1 MTKVLISGYYGFDN
15 FGDEAVLG
23 ILLNKL
29 KGCDITVLTS
39 DPRKTFNTYG
49 VHCVNS
55 FSQKVINEILKCDVL
70 ISGGG
75 SLLQNATSDASLIYY
90 SSIIK
95 MAQIARKKVI
105 IFAQGI
111 GPITGFWQTWGT
123 KRILKKC
130 NYISV
135 RDEDSLNL
143 LKSWGIKNANL
154 VCDPVYSLPVK
165 QMEHSSRIGL
175 QLRKY
180 NTLTDNLFDNIVSQ
194 VKSRYFTRDIEL
206 ISLEDNMDVGIS
218 EVFMN
223 KLKYVDP
230 KINVKIIKGLTQDE
244 KIRHIASL
252 DCLIG
257 MRFHACLIAIKHG
270 VKTLAINYDPKV
282 ENLAKSAGIP
292 MLDMDNKKNDYYKAF
307 DDMENLS
314 RWNLMDWAKSQQFG
328 WANTGI
334 NEIIK

>member
-1 MTKVLISGYYGFDN
+1 MKKVLISGYYGFDN

-23 ILLNKL
+23 ILLDKL
-29 KGCDITVLTS
+29 KDCYVTVLTS
-39 DPRKTFNTYG
+39 DPQKTFNTHG
-49 VHCVNS
+49 VHCVYS
-55 FSQKVINEILKCDVL
+55 FSQKVIKEIADCDIL

-75 SLLQNATSDASLIYY
+75 SLLQNATSNASLMYY

-95 MAQIARKKVI
+95 MAQIFKKKVI

-111 GPITGFWQTWGT
+111 GPISGFWSNFFT
-123 KRILKKC
+123 KRLLKKC
-130 NYISV
+130 DYISV
-135 RDEDSLNL
+135 RDEESLKL
-143 LKSWGIKNANL
+143 LKSWKIDAKL
-154 VCDPVYSLPVK
+154 VCDPVFNLPAK
-165 QMEHSSRIGL
+165 QITHTSKIGI

-180 NTLTDNLFDNIVSQ
+180 DTLTDNLFDNIVSQ
-194 VKSRYFTRDIEL
+194 VKSRYYSKEIEL
-206 ISLEDNMDVGIS
+206 ISFEDNMDIGIS

-230 KINVKIIKGLTQDE
+230 KIKVKIVKGLSQEE
-244 KIRHIASL
+244 KINRIASL

-292 MLDMDNKKNDYYKAF
+292 ILEMDNKKNDYYKAF

-314 RWNLMDWAKSQQFG
+314 RWNLMDWSKSQQFG

-334 NEIIK
+334 NEVIK

>member
-15 FGDEAVLG
+15 FGDEAVLS

-29 KGCDITVLTS
+29 KGCDVTVLTS
-39 DPRKTFNTYG
+39 DPRKTFNTHG

-55 FSQKVINEILKCDVL
+55 FSQKVIQEIAKCDVL

-75 SLLQNATSDASLIYY
+75 SLLQNVTSNTSLMYY

-95 MAQIARKKVI
+95 MAQIAKKKVI

-111 GPITGFWQTWGT
+111 GPINGFWGNFFT
-123 KRILKKC
+123 KRMLKKC
-130 NYISV
+130 DYVSV
-135 RDEDSLNL
+135 RDEESLKL
-143 LKSWGIKNANL
+143 LKSWGVDAKL
-154 VCDPVYSLPVK
+154 VCDPVYSLPTK
-165 QMEHSSRIGL
+165 QIEHSSRIGL
-175 QLRKY
+175 QLRRY
-180 NTLTDNLFDNIVSQ
+180 DTLTDNLFDNIVSQ
-194 VKSRYFTRDIEL
+194 VKSRYFAKEIEL

-218 EVFMN
+218 EVFMS

-230 KINVKIIKGLTQDE
+230 KIKVKIVKGLSQDE
-244 KIRHIASL
+244 KIRRIATL

-282 ENLAKSAGIP
+282 ERLAKAAGIP
-292 MLDMDNKKNDYYKAF
+292 ILEMDNKKNDYYKAF

-334 NEIIK
+334 NEILK